1 MTDGGSAVLTTNRY
15 EVLLNAA
22 ETHREALVVRL
33 CGDVG
38 LRPAEVVRLTPG
50 CVRQLRA
57 DPPRYGLA
65 IPASTESVDDL
76 ARVAYLPT
84 RVERALRQYAHGNG
98 IGDDDHLVPV
108 TPRRVQ
114 MLVAEVSTRASE
126 RFDDPALETVSSR
139 DLRQFFAKR
148 ALRETANPRAI
159 KAAGDW
165 QSFEA
170 LEPYLPSPTPDEL
183 VRAFEPL
190 ETAGTPDRSST
201 PSALSNGG
209 RPVQERASEPA
220 GNSTDDA
227 LQEVLERSDRYAW
240 FRLDH
245 DGRIDRWS
253 DGAASLFGH
262 TEADVIGSHVGILF
276 PDAAVDEGVPDRLLE
291 TARDENGVDIDG
303 WRCRAD
309 GSRTRV
315 LETIVPVPV
324 DADGSRRF
332 VVLAC
337 QDSTPNHRFES
348 ARAVTAALLEASTHE
363 AVETEVCR
371 ALVDEGP
378 YELAW
383 IDRTT
388 ASRTRREW
396 YAANGL
402 EGATIEHLQAAF
414 GEATDVDYGDL
425 DDGIVR
431 TNVSTD
437 GFDGTL
443 LAVSVRYGDTV
454 YGTLTLGTAR
464 ETVGERERTWLETLG
479 SQVGHTIAAVRRR
492 NLLLSDAVV
501 ELDFAC
507 RDAASFFVD
516 ASARLD
522 CRFELDSLVPI
533 DDHTQLYYVH
543 VTDATPAAVF
553 EHAESDS
560 GIRECRV
567 IDTYADGSRLEFVVE
582 GSSPALTLM
591 EYGVTVLESVTRDGT
606 TTITAECASDTDVR
620 TVVDGL
626 RAAFPASELVGKR
639 QVERSVQTA
648 RAFRTGLEDRLTDR
662 QEAALRAAYF
672 GGYYDWPREST
683 AEEIA
688 DAMDV
693 SSPTLHNHLR
703 KGQHELLRTF
713 FDGRP

>member
-1 MTDGGSAVLTTNRY
+1 MSVDGSAVLTTTRY
-15 EVLLNAA
+15 EALLNTA

-65 IPASTESVDDL
+65 VPASTESSDDV

-98 IGDDDHLVPV
+98 IGDDDRLVPV

-126 RFDDPALETVSSR
+126 RFDDPTLETVSSS
-139 DLRQFFAKR
+139 DLRRFFAKR
-148 ALRETANPRAI
+148 SLRETHNPQAV
-159 KAAGDW
+159 KAAGGW

-190 ETAGTPDRSST
+190 ETGGPPDRPSI

-209 RPVQERASEPA
+209 RPVEERANESA
-220 GNSTDDA
+220 GNSTADTLRDA
-227 LQEVLERSDRYAW
+227 LEHSDRYAW
-240 FRLDH
+240 FRLDA

-253 DGAASLFGH
+253 EGAADCFGYAA
-262 TEADVIGSHVGILF
+262 ADVIGSHVRILF

-291 TARDENGVDIDG
+291 TVHDEDGVDVDG

-309 GSRTRV
+309 GSQV
-315 LETIVPVPV
+315 HVMETIVPLV
-324 DADGSRRF
+324 ADGNRGF
-332 VVLAC
+332 VVLSC
-337 QDSTPNHRFES
+337 QDSTPDHRQRFEP
-348 ARAVTAALLEASTHE
+348 ARAVTDALLEASTHE
-363 AVETEVCR
+363 TVETAVCR

-378 YELAW
+378 YEFAW

-396 YAANGL
+396 YAASGL
-402 EGATIEHLQAAF
+402 EDATIEHLQTVLE
-414 GEATDVDYGDL
+414 EADEVNHGDL
-425 DDGIVR
+425 DDGSVQ
-431 TNVSTD
+431 TNVSID
-437 GFDGTL
+437 DFDGAL
-443 LAVSVRYGDTV
+443 LAVPVRYGDTV
-454 YGTLTLGTAR
+454 YGTLILGTAR
-464 ETVGERERTWLETLG
+464 ETVDERERAWLETLG

-492 NLLLSDAVV
+492 NLLLSDAVI
-501 ELDFAC
+501 ELEFAC

-553 EHAESDS
+553 EHAESDA

-626 RAAFPASELVGKR
+626 CAAFPASELVGKR

-648 RAFRTGLEDRLTDR
+648 RAFRTGLEERLTDR

-713 FDGRP
+713 FDDRP

>member
-1 MTDGGSAVLTTNRY
+1 MSVDGSAVLTTNRY
-15 EVLLNAA
+15 EALLNAA

-38 LRPAEVVRLTPG
+38 LRPAEVVRLTPR
-50 CVRQLRA
+50 CARQLRA

-65 IPASTESVDDL
+65 VPASTESVDDL
-76 ARVAYLPT
+76 DRVAYLPT
-84 RVERALRQYAHGNG
+84 RVERALRRYAHGNG
-98 IGDDDHLVPV
+98 IGDDDRLVPV

-126 RFDDPALETVSSR
+126 RFDDPTLETVSSS

-148 ALRETANPRAI
+148 ALRETSNPRAV
-159 KAAGDW
+159 KAAGGW

-170 LEPYLPSPTPDEL
+170 LEPYLPSLTPDEL

-190 ETAGTPDRSST
+190 ETGGTPDRPST
-201 PSALSNGG
+201 PSVLSNGG
-209 RPVQERASEPA
+209 QPVQERASEPA
-220 GNSTDDA
+220 ENSTVEA

-240 FRLDH
+240 FRLDA

-253 DGAASLFGH
+253 EGAADCFGYA
-262 TEADVIGSHVGILF
+262 EEDVIGSHVRILF

-291 TARDENGVDIDG
+291 TAREEHGVDVDG

-315 LETIVPVPV
+315 VETVVPV
-324 DADGSRRF
+324 DADGSWGF
-332 VVLAC
+332 VVLTC
-337 QDSTPNHRFES
+337 QDSTPGHRFEP
-348 ARAVTAALLEASTHE
+348 ARAVTDALLEASTHE
-363 AVETEVCR
+363 AVETAVCR

-396 YAANGL
+396 YAASGL
-402 EGATIEHLQAAF
+402 EDATIERLQAALEKAD
-414 GEATDVDYGDL
+414 GVDHDDL
-425 DDGIVR
+425 DDGSVQ

-437 GFDGTL
+437 DFGGTL

-454 YGTLTLGTAR
+454 YGTLILGTAR
-464 ETVGERERTWLETLG
+464 ETVGERERAWLETLG

-492 NLLLSDAVV
+492 NLLLSDAVI
-501 ELDFAC
+501 ELEFAC

-553 EHAESDS
+553 EHAESDA

-648 RAFRTGLEDRLTDR
+648 RAFRTGLEERLTDR

-713 FDGRP
+713 FDDRP